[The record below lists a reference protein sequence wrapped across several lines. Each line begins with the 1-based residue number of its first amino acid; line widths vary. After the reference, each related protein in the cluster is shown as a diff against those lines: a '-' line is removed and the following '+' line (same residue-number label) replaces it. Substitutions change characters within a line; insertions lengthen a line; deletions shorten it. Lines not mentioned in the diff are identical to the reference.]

1 MTDLQLLGLFLLS
14 NTICG
19 GILYALGFAM
29 GRKRTRLRTVDV
41 YVPKHADDA
50 PF

>member
-14 NTICG
+14 NAICG
-19 GILYALGFAM
+19 GICFALGMAM
-29 GRKRTRLRTVDV
+29 GRKRLRSENV
-41 YVPKHADDA
+41 YIPKDQFDA